1 MHKAVTHSGFRMTQG
16 QEASGMS
23 VLYPP
28 WCLPGNV
35 HTDQCVKDR
44 AGGEVPAA
52 AASLAKKGFGEIKDS
67 WVGNSKAL
75 PWRLS
80 FVNTSH
86 AKQQLEGALG
96 IPFRRE
102 NNSLLF
108 TINNGPFSGLS
119 CILGICLQLVFSHSL
134 GFLVFI
140 VPHIKEKHRFQKI

>member
-67 WVGNSKAL
+67 WVANSKAL

-96 IPFRRE
+96 IPFCRE
-102 NNSLLF
+102 NNSLFF
-108 TINNGPFSGLS
+108 TINNGPFSGTELYSWNLS
-119 CILGICLQLVFSHSL
+119 SVSLFSFSRVLGLYSTAY
-134 GFLVFI
+134 
-140 VPHIKEKHRFQKI
+140 KRKA